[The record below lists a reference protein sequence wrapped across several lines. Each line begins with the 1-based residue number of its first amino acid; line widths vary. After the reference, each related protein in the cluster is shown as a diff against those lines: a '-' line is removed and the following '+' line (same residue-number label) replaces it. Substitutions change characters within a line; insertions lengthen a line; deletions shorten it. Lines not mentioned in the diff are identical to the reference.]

1 MEVRIDG
8 VKYVPEPD
16 APTDKGLLDA
26 LEVRFDS
33 DAGDDLTVRDYLR
46 TLLMTVWDEQE
57 SFSGKR
63 PFGNSGWE
71 FEVMMPLAKA
81 GFIDLGPLS
90 EDGEPYNWTKE
101 QANNAHAYISDLIIA
116 AFHGVR
122 EG

>member
-1 MEVRIDG
+1 MDVRIDG

-16 APTDKGLLDA
+16 APADKGLLAA

-33 DAGDDLTVRDYLR
+33 DAGDNLTVRDYLR
-46 TLLMTVWDEQE
+46 TLLMTLWEEQE

-71 FEVMMPLAKA
+71 YEVLMPLAAA
-81 GFIDLGPLS
+81 GFVDLGPLS
-90 EDGEPYNWTKE
+90 EDGEPYNWTQEKI
-101 QANNAHAYISDLIIA
+101 QRANAYVSDLILA
-116 AFHGVR
+116 AFHGVH